1 MIFSGFFVN
10 AFRKMEKK
18 ELKNKTLIF
27 RALFLASVIVVLTGC
42 TGPGSEP
49 EQPLDER
56 VLARWSHMIERDFE
70 AAWDYYSPGFRQ
82 TNPREDF
89 ARDMERRPV
98 RWHEA
103 EVVELSCDEDR
114 CDVTVRITYQA
125 AGAPAG
131 MGRMRIPR
139 ELEEQ
144 WIRLDGQWWYSS
156 N

>member
-1 MIFSGFFVN
+1 MISPGFFAN
-10 AFRKMEKK
+10 GFRKMEKK
-18 ELKNKTLIF
+18 ELKNKELIF
-27 RALFLASVIVVLTGC
+27 RALFLAGMIVVMTGC
-42 TGPGSEP
+42 KDPASEP

-82 TNPREDF
+82 TNPREDWS
-89 ARDMERRPV
+89 RDMERRPL

-103 EVVELSCDEDR
+103 ELVDLSCGEDQ
-114 CDVTVRITYQA
+114 CDVSVRITYQA
-125 AGAPAG
+125 VGAPAG
-131 MGRMRIPR
+131 MGRMRLSR
-139 ELEEQ
+139 ELQEQ